1 MVKKDT
7 FIDLRQMYY
16 TGCSVLRGNTVS
28 TVDGYNTV
36 GDIIKTFEAISKVLV
51 VSRHGTE
58 NQKYFA
64 PRIRLDSLPSLC
76 LYPGNWLSGYYM
88 RNPT

>member
-7 FIDLRQMYY
+7 FINLKQIYWI
-16 TGCSVLRGNTVS
+16 GFSVLRGDTIS
-28 TVDGYNTV
+28 TIDGYNTV

-58 NQKYFA
+58 NRKYFA

-76 LYPGNWLSGYYM
+76 MYPGYWLSGY
-88 RNPT
+88 